1 MKKGVSFS
9 DILIHIARQYEENNH
24 KYTKEI
30 ISQMSLI
37 KNEQLL
43 PSKLNRDDILIAS
56 WAWKKVSVDSTVKF
70 EPIRLLNEVYKCPSK
85 TIRHLGN
92 ILNLIRYSIM
102 DSQIKKV
109 TSNSQNRVVRMDIEK
124 DMLLETEVF
133 FTKEFIQGLLC
144 GKKNAMKSLSGYGN
158 NKEFMDDW
166 FAYVSAA
173 QEVAWTR
180 FRVGLGEML
189 AEELYCMARA
199 WQTIVKRMSRTRRVF
214 PLLQLTNQYHL
225 DHREQIVIMNLLK
238 DELEG
243 ETSKVEDIKRVISQN
258 RYEMLKNQAYFE
270 DSSKLVT
277 NAIIESE
284 SVAGFKSPTEIRL
297 CSDIISKLMDER
309 SIDPKNQIKEM
320 LKGNDIFSYQEPEQE
335 FANLILEKEKKD
347 ILLNG
352 INQYQNNITDTLI
365 NWGIYDSKQAGN
377 NSGLLVLLYGPPGTG
392 KTYCA
397 HAIAHYL
404 EKPLLTTDIS
414 KLLSCWV
421 GESEQNVRRLFS
433 TYEKIHKRI
442 KNSPV
447 LLLNEADQF
456 LTKRGE
462 ANRSVDRMY
471 NQMQNLFLEAFENF
485 KGILVCTTNLRDNLD
500 PAFSRRFHLKL
511 EFPLPKFEE
520 REKLWKLHLPDTI
533 PGVAEIDINSL
544 AKRYELSGGQIS
556 VVVKN
561 AATESA
567 GRPIKERV
575 LVQGDLEKYCILEM
589 ETTFGCDKKKYG
601 FIN

>member
-320 LKGNDIFSYQEPEQE
+320 IIMIRYK
-335 FANLILEKEKKD
+335 
-347 ILLNG
+347 
-352 INQYQNNITDTLI
+352 
-365 NWGIYDSKQAGN
+365 
-377 NSGLLVLLYGPPGTG
+377 
-392 KTYCA
+392 YCA
-397 HAIAHYL
+397 PKIKIKL
-404 EKPLLTTDIS
+404 VTSLMTLQKLLQIIRQIQPQT
-414 KLLSCWV
+414 KLLS
-421 GESEQNVRRLFS
+421 G
-433 TYEKIHKRI
+433 Y
-442 KNSPV
+442 
-447 LLLNEADQF
+447 
-456 LTKRGE
+456 
-462 ANRSVDRMY
+462 RM
-471 NQMQNLFLEAFENF
+471 
-485 KGILVCTTNLRDNLD
+485 
-500 PAFSRRFHLKL
+500 LK
-511 EFPLPKFEE
+511 F
-520 REKLWKLHLPDTI
+520 
-533 PGVAEIDINSL
+533 
-544 AKRYELSGGQIS
+544 
-556 VVVKN
+556 
-561 AATESA
+561 
-567 GRPIKERV
+567 
-575 LVQGDLEKYCILEM
+575 
-589 ETTFGCDKKKYG
+589 
-601 FIN
+601 